1 MVQMGCDVTR
11 GLYTFFGELSP
22 GKYQWKHII
31 SLDGSNRAR
40 YLQRAMRRFP
50 NIAESEVRAA
60 QIAASINT
68 IKGSAACLHENRT
81 DVALVIQE

>member
-22 GKYQWKHII
+22 DKYQGKHI
-31 SLDGSNRAR
+31 SLDGRNRAR

-60 QIAASINT
+60 QIAASITT

-81 DVALVIQE
+81 DVAAVIQE